1 MSVVTTLLNSPE
13 ALALVAAVFFGV
25 ALVLTQFGLR
35 HLPSTHGALVSIP
48 TSTGLLWLLAPFH
61 LDWDGWNPYATM
73 IFAGV
78 GLLFPAA
85 ATLLTFEANRR
96 MGPSATGAFGNL
108 APLFAVLLATV
119 VFGETPR
126 SLQWIGMAAIV
137 IGAILLSFERR
148 WLDASW
154 PLRATMFP
162 LGAAA
167 IRGLVQPV
175 TKLGLALW
183 PSPFAAGLIGYTMS
197 SMVVAAASW
206 GSWPSRWSRA
216 GVLWFGCVGLCN
228 GAAVMAMYAA
238 LARGSV
244 SLVAPLVA
252 VYPLVTLVLSAVLF
266 GLSQASAQLAGG
278 VATMV
283 VGVVLLII

>member
-1 MSVVTTLLNSPE
+1 LLNGPE
-13 ALALVAAVFFGV
+13 ALALAAAVFFGV

-35 HLPSTHGALVSIP
+35 HLSSHHGALVSIP
-48 TSTGLLWLLAPFH
+48 TTTGLLWMLALFL
-61 LDWDGWNPYATM
+61 LDWDGWNPRAAT

-85 ATLLTFEANRR
+85 VTLLTFESNRR

-108 APLFAVLLATV
+108 APLFAVLLAAV
-119 VFGETPR
+119 LFDEAPR
-126 SLQWIGMAAIV
+126 SRQWIGIAAIV

-154 PLRATMFP
+154 PLQTALFP

-175 TKLGLALW
+175 AKLGLVLW
-183 PSPFAAGLIGYTMS
+183 PSPFAAGLIGYTVS
-197 SMVVAAASW
+197 SIVVAAASW
-206 GSWPSRWSRA
+206 NRWPSRWSRV
-216 GVLWFGCVGLCN
+216 GILWFGCVGLCN

-238 LARGSV
+238 LARGPV

-252 VYPLVTLVLSAVLF
+252 VYPLVTLILSAVLF
-266 GLSQASAQLAGG
+266 GRAQASAQLAGG

-283 VGVVLLII
+283 VGVVLLVM